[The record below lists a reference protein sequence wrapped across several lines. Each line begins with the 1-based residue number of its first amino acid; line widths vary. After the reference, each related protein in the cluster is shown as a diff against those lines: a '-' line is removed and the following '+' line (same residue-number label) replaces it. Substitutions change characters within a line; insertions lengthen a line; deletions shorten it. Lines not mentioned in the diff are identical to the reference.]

1 MRYLFLL
8 LPVIFAF
15 SSLGYARDMEDDLEV
30 VEEISEEDNE
40 QNYNDQEDSD
50 EENEEESDVRQSA
63 SARSK
68 RENVSVYGDSSR
80 QKFERNQ
87 HRRTRA
93 DLSIDDASAGIDN
106 RTTEIVQ
113 HEARFDHV
121 THEIVIENE
130 PFGTRYLNKII
141 SVDQESPAETEFLE
155 FRDSDETDHN
165 VTHEFIIETEPF
177 EPRYLNDEYWAE
189 NEKDKGKNVNEK
201 ETSDSMEDESRANE
215 EETDN
220 DD

>member
-15 SSLGYARDMEDDLEV
+15 SSLGYARDMEDDSDV
-30 VEEISEEDNE
+30 VEEMSEKDNE

-50 EENEEESDVRQSA
+50 EENEEGDDARQSA
-63 SARSK
+63 SIRSQRK
-68 RENVSVYGDSSR
+68 NVSVYGDSPQ

-87 HRRTRA
+87 QRRARTNQSA
-93 DLSIDDASAGIDN
+93 DATSAGKDN
-106 RTTEIVQ
+106 RTKEIGQ
-113 HEARFDHV
+113 HKARFDPV

-189 NEKDKGKNVNEK
+189 NEKDKGKNVSEK